1 MSADATALRA
11 PRSMPWSRVMG
22 LTSVYAKTVRDSRRA
37 ALIAGFV
44 AGLLMLVTAAAY
56 ATEFA
61 TPEARANLVAQMT
74 SLPAVFQGLLGT
86 PIALETL
93 GGYVSWRVG
102 NILVVMLGLWS
113 VIALSGTLA
122 GESVRGSLDLVASAP
137 ISRRA
142 LATQKLLG
150 HVTAL
155 TVAMLIAATMTWLG
169 GVAFAS
175 LPGDEISFASAL
187 GWAMLT
193 GLLML
198 ACGAV
203 AFASAPYL
211 GRTRAMVLGLLVL
224 FGGYVLDSYATLS
237 DLIGALAP
245 LSPFHW
251 TAGHR
256 PLAGV
261 TDWPMVALLAIVT
274 VVLLVI
280 GVLAF
285 DRRDL
290 GQTSGA
296 LSRVRLPGL
305 PAGTR
310 GPIGR
315 QLWDRAGLA
324 ISFGFGLG
332 LYGAAIASSA
342 AQFAEVI
349 DQIPEVRDYL
359 QTIFPNIDLHQPSAL
374 LQLAFYSFGT
384 LLIGLAGAA
393 ILAGWASDETEG
405 RLDTVLSAPI
415 SRVSWFVRSGLG
427 VYGAVAIGTAVVA
440 ILLALSVSAV
450 GGAIGDIVAGTAIL
464 GLAAMA
470 FTGVG
475 LAAGGLRRLSIAAPV
490 TAVVVLATFLLDLI
504 GTALH
509 FPDAILQLSLTKHL
523 GQPLVGDYDAVG
535 IVAAIIIAIGGLAIG
550 AWGLQRRDIDR

>member
-11 PRSMPWSRVMG
+11 SRSMPWSRVMG
-22 LTSVYAKTVRDSRRA
+22 LTSIYAKTVRDSRRA
-37 ALIAGFV
+37 ALIVGFV
-44 AGLLMLVTAAAY
+44 GGLLMLTTAAAY

-86 PIALETL
+86 PIALEHL

-122 GESVRGSLDLVASAP
+122 GESARGSLDLVASTP
-137 ISRRA
+137 ISRPS
-142 LATQKLLG
+142 LAVQKLLG

-155 TVAMLIAATMTWLG
+155 AVAMLIAAVLTWLA

-175 LPGDEISFASAL
+175 LPGDEIPFTSAL
-187 GWAMLT
+187 GWAMLM
-193 GLLML
+193 GLLIL
-198 ACGAV
+198 ACGSV
-203 AFASAPYL
+203 AFALAPYL
-211 GRTRAMVLGLLVL
+211 GRTRAAVVGMVVL

-237 DLIGALAP
+237 DVIGALAP
-245 LSPFHW
+245 LSWFHW
-251 TAGHR
+251 TASHR

-261 TDWPMVALLAIVT
+261 SDWPAVALLAAVT
-274 VVLLVI
+274 VVLLAI
-280 GVLAF
+280 GVVAF
-285 DRRDL
+285 ARRDL
-290 GQTSGA
+290 GGTSGLA
-296 LSRVRLPGL
+296 RVRLPGL

-324 ISFGFGLG
+324 IGFGLG
-332 LYGAAIASSA
+332 LGVYGAAIASSA
-342 AQFAEVI
+342 TQFADVI

-393 ILAGWASDETEG
+393 ILAGWSSDETEG

-415 SRVSWFVRSGLG
+415 SRAGWFVRTGLG
-427 VYGAVAIGTAVVA
+427 VYLAIAVATAVVA
-440 ILLALSVSAV
+440 ILLAVSVLAV
-450 GGAIGDIVAGTAIL
+450 GGAIGDVIAGTAIL
-464 GLAAMA
+464 GLAAAA
-470 FTGVG
+470 FTGIG
-475 LAAGGLRRLSIAAPV
+475 LAAGGLRRLSVAAPV

-509 FPDAILQLSLTKHL
+509 FPDAIVELSLTTHL
-523 GQPLVGDYDAVG
+523 GQPLVGTYDPVG
-535 IVAAIIIAIGGLAIG
+535 IVAAVALAVAGLAIG
-550 AWGLQRRDIDR
+550 AWGFQRRDIDR